1 VAEELLFTV
10 DGANAV
16 PARRVSLADAGLLER
31 QHLQQWVIDHP
42 ELIGTGVKVVTFE
55 FGKWISPGGVTAA
68 DRLDVLGLDR
78 TGRLVVVELK
88 RDRAPDPITMQAINY
103 AAMVSRFSLDILAD
117 VHAAHLG
124 GTTTTEEAL
133 AQLTEWAEGA
143 SDDTLSPPRI
153 VLMAADFG
161 ATVTN
166 TALFLYEAGID
177 IRLVRYQL
185 YQTTTGEKIL
195 SITQLLPVPDAEEFM
210 IRPRSSSTTQAA
222 TRASG
227 ERRAAA
233 VQRLISHQAIPDG
246 TELTIVVPDLVG
258 QDRDTIRAWLNA
270 DPDRARVRW
279 HNDANAPVEW
289 ASNAQ
294 RYRIIVLI
302 RHIIQT
308 ATGQPPRAQ
317 IWAPNWYRDQDGRT
331 LHQIAEPLT

>member
-1 VAEELLFTV
+1 MAEELLFTV
-10 DGANAV
+10 DGATAV
-16 PARRVSLADAGLLER
+16 PARPISLADAGLLER
-31 QHLQQWVIDHP
+31 RHLQQWVIDHP
-42 ELIGTGVKVVTFE
+42 DLIGAGVKVVTFE
-55 FGKWISPGGVTAA
+55 YGRWISAGGTAAA

-78 TGRLVVVELK
+78 TGRLVVAELK
-88 RDRAPDPITMQAINY
+88 RDRAPDTVTMQAINY
-103 AAMVSRFSLDILAD
+103 AAMARRFSLDILAD

-124 GTTTTEEAL
+124 GATTAEQAI
-133 AQLTEWAEGA
+133 AQLTEWAETV

-161 ATVTN
+161 PTVTN

-185 YQTTTGEKIL
+185 YQTASGEKIL
-195 SITQLLPVPDAEEFM
+195 SVAQLLPVPDAEEFM
-210 IRPRSSSTTQAA
+210 VRPRSSGPTQAA
-222 TRASG
+222 ARASG

-233 VQRLISHQAIPDG
+233 VQRLITHGAIPDG

-258 QDRDTIRAWLNA
+258 QDRDTIRTWLDT
-270 DPDRARVRW
+270 DPNRARVRW
-279 HNDANAPVEW
+279 HNDVNGPVEW
-289 ASNAQ
+289 ASDRQ

-317 IWAPNWYRDQDGRT
+317 IWPPNWYRTPDGRT